1 MIGFNKEWSPTH
13 KLKCPR
19 WSPTDRCREQK
30 NREEFCQKA
39 VKIIR
44 NLRKPLV
51 FFGCGNKSCPGIN
64 FFFENRKKI
73 DLRRRQGEFGSQT
86 LGSRR
91 RVKSSLAMPRPRTA
105 GDAAEGTF
113 LWKRSTLE
121 SSGGGFVKSCSAK
134 VIKSKLFRGQEAHF
148 EECTF
153 TKSRACRP
161 QTKKSRS
168 RKLQIATHEFSLGA
182 SDI

>member
-1 MIGFNKEWSPTH
+1 MAAAT
-13 KLKCPR
+13 
-19 WSPTDRCREQK
+19 
-30 NREEFCQKA
+30 NRA
-39 VKIIR
+39 
-44 NLRKPLV
+44 L
-51 FFGCGNKSCPGIN
+51 GI

-73 DLRRRQGEFGSQT
+73 DLRWMRGEFGSQT

-91 RVKSSLAMPRPRTA
+91 HVKSSLAMPRPGTA
-105 GDAAEGTF
+105 GDAAEGSF

-121 SSGGGFVKSCSAK
+121 SSRGGFVKSCSAK

-161 QTKKSRS
+161 QANKNEEPKFANRYS
-168 RKLQIATHEFSLGA
+168 
-182 SDI
+182 